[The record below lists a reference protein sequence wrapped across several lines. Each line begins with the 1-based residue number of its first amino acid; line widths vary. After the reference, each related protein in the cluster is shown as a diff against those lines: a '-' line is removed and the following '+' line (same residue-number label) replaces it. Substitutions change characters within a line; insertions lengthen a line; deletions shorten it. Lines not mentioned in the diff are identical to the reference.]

1 MHGKQSEVELAGET
15 ERESKDRTGSSRL
28 MTAKLSRHA
37 LICVT
42 VLL

>member
-1 MHGKQSEVELAGET
+1 MESSLKVGLADEKGPQ
-15 ERESKDRTGSSRL
+15 SKDHTGSNRL